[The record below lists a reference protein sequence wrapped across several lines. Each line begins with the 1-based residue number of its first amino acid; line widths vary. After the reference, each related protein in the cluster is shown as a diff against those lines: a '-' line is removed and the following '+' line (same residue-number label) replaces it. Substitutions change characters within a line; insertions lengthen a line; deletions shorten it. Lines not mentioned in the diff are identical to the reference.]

1 MNKITKGVIMNKL
14 TKIGVSA
21 LCGSLAAITAVNAGE
36 MTVKGGA
43 NATYTKLGYGETGN
57 PLGMA
62 SAMTFTGTGELDNGS
77 TVTMNIAH
85 NDKNT
90 YSGSDIAIA
99 TPSMGTFTY
108 DEGGGTGIDRYDDM
122 MPTAWE
128 ETNGTGVAAG
138 FTTVSGVGGG
148 VDVEW
153 ALPADML
160 PDGVSAYVSISPK
173 ADGSTNTDKG
183 SNSAGSD
190 VDGLGWDVAA
200 SHTGFADGLTVF
212 GGYSVIPKYKNATAG
227 VGVTGDKTSKVL
239 GATYAVGG
247 ATIGYQYSLESLK
260 SAVSGGVSSYENNA
274 YGVSF
279 SVNDDLSLSYGMH
292 KSEKNPNGG
301 ASVEVEAQSIQ
312 AAYSM
317 GGATLKI
324 AETEVDNAAYV
335 STTAGDKEGTTIMLS
350 LAF

>member
-1 MNKITKGVIMNKL
+1 MNKF
-14 TKIGVSA
+14 KIGVSA

-36 MTVKGGA
+36 MSVSGGA
-43 NATYTKLGYGETGN
+43 NMTYTKLGYGNTGN
-57 PLGMA
+57 PLGMG
-62 SAMTFTGTGELDNGS
+62 SAMTFTGSGELDNGS

-85 NDKNT
+85 NDKNV
-90 YSGSDIAIA
+90 YSSSDIAIA

-128 ETNGTGVAAG
+128 ETNGTGVSAG

-148 VDVEW
+148 TDIEW

-160 PDGVSAYVSISPK
+160 PGGISAYISISPK
-173 ADGSTNTDKG
+173 ADGSKNADK
-183 SNSAGSD
+183 SAGGTVGSD

-200 SHTGFADGLTVF
+200 STTSLVDGLNLF
-212 GGYSVIPKYKNATAG
+212 GGYSVIPKYKTDTAG
-227 VGVTGDKTSKVL
+227 VGVTGDTVSKVL

-247 ATIGYQYSLESLK
+247 ATIGYQHSVEDLQ
-260 SAVSGGVSSYENNA
+260 SAVSAGTSNYVNNA

-279 SVNDDLSLSYGMH
+279 SVNDDLSISYGMH
-292 KSEKNPNGG
+292 KSEKNMNGNAVTNG
-301 ASVEVEAQSIQ
+301 EVEAQSIQ

-317 GGATLKI
+317 GGATIKI
-324 AETEVDNAAYV
+324 AETEVDNADYV
-335 STTAGDKEGTTIMLS
+335 TGAGAETEGTTVMLS

>member
-1 MNKITKGVIMNKL
+1 MNKL
-14 TKIGVSA
+14 TKIGASA
-21 LCGSLAAITAVNAGE
+21 LCGSLAAISAANAGE
-36 MTVKGGA
+36 LSVSGGA
-43 NATYTKLGYGETGN
+43 NMTYTKLGYGETGN

-62 SAMTFTGTGELDNGS
+62 SGMTFTGSGELDNGS
-77 TVTMNIAH
+77 TVTINIAH
-85 NDKNT
+85 DDKST
-90 YSGSDIAIA
+90 YSASDIAIA
-99 TPSMGTFTY
+99 TPSMGTFKY

-148 VDVEW
+148 TDIEW

-160 PDGVSAYVSISPK
+160 PDGVSAYIAFSPK
-173 ADGSTNTDKG
+173 ADGSANTDK
-183 SNSAGSD
+183 SANSSGSD
-190 VDGLGWDVAA
+190 VDGMGFDIAV
-200 SHTGFADGLTVF
+200 SHTGLADGLTVF
-212 GGYSVIPKYKNATAG
+212 GGYGVIPKYKAADNAVT
-227 VGVTGDKTSKVL
+227 GVTGDEVSKVI

-247 ATIGYQYSLESLK
+247 ATLGYQYSIEDIN
-260 SAVSGGVSSYENNA
+260 SAGSGTSHYANNA

-279 SVNDDLSLSYGMH
+279 SVNDDLSISYGRH
-292 KSEKNPNGG
+292 DSDRATNNG
-301 ASVEVEAQSIQ
+301 ASVEVSAESVQI
-312 AAYSM
+312 AYSM

-335 STTAGDKEGTTIMLS
+335 STTAGDKEGTTMMLS

>member
-1 MNKITKGVIMNKL
+1 MNKL
-14 TKIGVSA
+14 TKIGASA
-21 LCGSLAAITAVNAGE
+21 LCGSLAAISAVNAGE
-36 MTVKGGA
+36 MSVKGGA
-43 NATYTKLGYGETGN
+43 NMSYTKLGYGETGN

-62 SAMTFTGTGELDNGS
+62 TAMTFTGTGELDNGS

-90 YSGSDIAIA
+90 YSSSDISIA

-128 ETNGTGVAAG
+128 ETNGTGVRAG

-148 VDVEW
+148 TDIEW

-160 PDGVSAYVSISPK
+160 PMGITAYVSISPK
-173 ADGSTNTDKG
+173 ADGSANSDKG
-183 SNSAGSD
+183 ANSGGSD
-190 VDGLGWDVAA
+190 VDGLGWDVALE
-200 SHTGFADGLTVF
+200 SSSLADGLKVF
-212 GGYSVIPKYKNATAG
+212 GGYSVIPKYKTAVGG

-247 ATIGYQYSLESLK
+247 ATIGYQHSVEDLQ
-260 SAVSGGVSSYENNA
+260 SAVSAGTSNYVNNA

-279 SVNDDLSLSYGMH
+279 SVNDDLSISYGMH
-292 KSEKNPNGG
+292 KSEKNMNGNAVTNG
-301 ASVEVEAQSIQ
+301 EVEAQSIQ

-317 GGATLKI
+317 GGATIKI
-324 AETEVDNAAYV
+324 AETEVDNADYV
-335 STTAGDKEGTTIMLS
+335 TGAGAETEGTTVMLS

>member
-1 MNKITKGVIMNKL
+1 MS
-14 TKIGVSA
+14 VS
-21 LCGSLAAITAVNAGE
+21 
-36 MTVKGGA
+36 GGA
-43 NATYTKLGYGETGN
+43 NMTYTKLGYGNTGN
-57 PLGMA
+57 PLGMG
-62 SAMTFTGTGELDNGS
+62 SAMTFTGSGELDNGS

-85 NDKNT
+85 NDKNV
-90 YSGSDIAIA
+90 YSSSDIAIA

-128 ETNGTGVAAG
+128 ETNGTGVSAG

-148 VDVEW
+148 TDIEW

-160 PDGVSAYVSISPK
+160 PGGISAYISISPK
-173 ADGSTNTDKG
+173 ADGSKNADK
-183 SNSAGSD
+183 SAGGTVGSD

-200 SHTGFADGLTVF
+200 STTSLVDGLNLF
-212 GGYSVIPKYKNATAG
+212 GGYSVIPKYKTDTAG
-227 VGVTGDKTSKVL
+227 VGVTGDTVSKVL

-247 ATIGYQYSLESLK
+247 ATIGYQHSVEDLARSED
-260 SAVSGGVSSYENNA
+260 GGTSNYTNNA

-279 SVNDDLSLSYGMH
+279 SVNDDLSISYGMH
-292 KSEKNPNGG
+292 QSERNMNG
-301 ASVEVEAQSIQ
+301 AATIEVEAQSIQ

-335 STTAGDKEGTTIMLS
+335 TGVAGENEGTTIMLS